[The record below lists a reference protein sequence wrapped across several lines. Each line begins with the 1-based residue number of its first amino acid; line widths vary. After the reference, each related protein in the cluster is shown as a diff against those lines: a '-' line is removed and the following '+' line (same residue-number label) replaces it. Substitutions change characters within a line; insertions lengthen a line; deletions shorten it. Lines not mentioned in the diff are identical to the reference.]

1 MKAFSETSLY
11 LREGRLVKGVA
22 TIAVILVLVLVGVP
36 MVAHFASTSPRAQS
50 SSSLERTSSSAN
62 NVASQS
68 TSSSAGKGLTI
79 TNMYADVISF
89 EQQALDS
96 NSSSVAG
103 KTIFNGRTGETFTV
117 VIDIT
122 YQACGAG
129 ACPKQVTSV
138 DTTTPGF
145 VVVATTPSLPL
156 RLAGAGGDF
165 LGASFTVDVRA
176 PATPYTGILTLV
188 VHAG

>member
-1 MKAFSETSLY
+1 MKTLCETGLH
-11 LREGRLVKGVA
+11 RRDGRLVVGVA
-22 TIAVILVLVLVGVP
+22 MIALALVLVLVGAP
-36 MVAHFASTSPRAQS
+36 IVAHFVSTSTRADTSSPQTSSSPTGQS
-50 SSSLERTSSSAN
+50 SS
-62 NVASQS
+62 
-68 TSSSAGKGLTI
+68 GGLTI

-89 EQQALDS
+89 EEQALDS

-103 KTIFNGRTGETFTV
+103 KTTFNGSSGETFTV
-117 VIDIT
+117 VIDII

-129 ACPKQVTSV
+129 ACPKQVTAV

-145 VVVATTPSLPL
+145 VVMGTTPSLPL

-176 PATPYTGILTLV
+176 PAMPYTGILTLV